1 MSPSNE
7 SAGIDKS
14 YEQITRSC
22 MLKTLDLFL
31 ALESIWTDL
40 GEKEWTGDNFLLDLP
55 LKWNLS
61 FMCKNRSDASINES
75 IIGYIIASQKPGTQ
89 NGDMS
94 NVNKIIVDN
103 AYRGQGIG
111 KHLIALYEQAS
122 LEQGLKKSQLK
133 ALVDNKDAN
142 TFYKRLGYDI
152 IDTVNGTDDL
162 IRYLYEKRLRLWI

>member
-14 YEQITRSC
+14 YEQITRGS
-22 MLKTLDLFL
+22 MLKTLDIFL

-61 FMCKNRSDASINES
+61 FMCKNRSDDS
-75 IIGYIIASQKPGTQ
+75 IIGYVIASQKPGTQ
-89 NGDMS
+89 NRDMS

-142 TFYKRLGYDI
+142 AFYKRLGYNI

-162 IRYLYEKRLRLWI
+162 TRYLYEKRLRLWI

>member
-7 SAGIDKS
+7 SVEIDKS
-14 YEQITRSC
+14 YELITRNC

-40 GEKEWTGDNFLLDLP
+40 GEKEWTEDNFLLDLP

-61 FMCKNRSDASINES
+61 FMCKNRSDES

-89 NGDMS
+89 NGAIS

-103 AYRGQGIG
+103 AYRGNGVG
-111 KHLIALYEQAS
+111 KHLMELYTQAC

-142 TFYKRLGYDI
+142 TFYKKLGYNI
-152 IDTVNGTDDL
+152 IDTVKGTDDL
-162 IRYLYEKRLRLWI
+162 TRYLYEKRLR

>member
-14 YEQITRSC
+14 YELITRSC

-40 GEKEWTGDNFLLDLP
+40 GEKKWTENNFLLDLP

-61 FMCKNRSDASINES
+61 FMCENRSDKSM
-75 IIGYIIASQKPGTQ
+75 IGYVIASQKPGAQ
-89 NGDMS
+89 NGALS

-111 KHLIALYEQAS
+111 KHLIALYTQAS

-142 TFYKRLGYDI
+142 TFYKKLGYDI

-162 IRYLYEKRLRLWI
+162 TRYLYEKCLR

>member
-1 MSPSNE
+1 
-7 SAGIDKS
+7 
-14 YEQITRSC
+14 
-22 MLKTLDLFL
+22 
-31 ALESIWTDL
+31 
-40 GEKEWTGDNFLLDLP
+40 
-55 LKWNLS
+55 
-61 FMCKNRSDASINES
+61 
-75 IIGYIIASQKPGTQ
+75 
-89 NGDMS
+89 MS

-103 AYRGQGIG
+103 AYHGKGIG

-142 TFYKRLGYDI
+142 AFYKRLGYNI